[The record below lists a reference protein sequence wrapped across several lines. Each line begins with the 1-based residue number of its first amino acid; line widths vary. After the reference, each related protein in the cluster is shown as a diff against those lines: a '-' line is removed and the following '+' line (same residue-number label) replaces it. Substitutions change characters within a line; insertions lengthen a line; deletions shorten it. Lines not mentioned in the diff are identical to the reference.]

1 MCVCMCVCVY
11 IGLKQWLGYEGGG
24 AASCVYDIENNT
36 TNVTAPGCTSILS
49 LSLSLFMSCLYK
61 SMSLCLYVYINIL
74 IPDMLSCYITRY

>member
-49 LSLSLFMSCLYK
+49 LSLSL
-61 SMSLCLYVYINIL
+61 SLCLVCINQCRCVCMYI
-74 IPDMLSCYITRY
+74 